1 MLCPFT
7 GRCRAAG
14 LPAPLPARRPA
25 PSLHDRAP
33 IRATAAL
40 RLHSALDLTALGGQ
54 RSPRDHATVAVAAIV
69 LTAAVSGHA
78 AAGHA
83 LIRFQLVPRRRC
95 GRAGGG
101 LTGAIVPRDRE
112 QLVATRAAQAG
123 RLTVRQARPMTAAR
137 AYQIRIG
144 SVARSGHGPLAGRRA
159 ADLEQGAGHRSV
171 ASTHPKLHLPW
182 RERHN
187 GVPGAPPKPASGGR
201 LQPGPLS
208 DTHFLPFRASGVP
221 FRRGPESVAAR

>member
-1 MLCPFT
+1 MIECGSCSL
-7 GRCRAAG
+7 
-14 LPAPLPARRPA
+14 LPAPSLLPGCGSP

-33 IRATAAL
+33 IRAAAAI
-40 RLHSALDLTALGGQ
+40 RLHAALDLTALGGQ
-54 RSPRDHATVAVAAIV
+54 RSPCDHAAIAVAAVV

-83 LIRFQLVPRRRC
+83 LIRFQLILRRRC
-95 GRAGGG
+95 GRAECG

-112 QLVATRAAQAG
+112 QLVAARAAQAG

-144 SVARSGHGPLAGRRA
+144 SVVRSGHGPLAGRRA
-159 ADLEQGAGHRSV
+159 AELEQGAGHRYV

-187 GVPGAPPKPASGGR
+187 GVPGAPPKPTSRRR

>member
-1 MLCPFT
+1 MIECGSCSP
-7 GRCRAAG
+7 
-14 LPAPLPARRPA
+14 LPAPSLLPGRRPA

-40 RLHSALDLTALGGQ
+40 CLHSALDLTALGGQ

-83 LIRFQLVPRRRC
+83 LIRFQLIPRRRW
-95 GRAGGG
+95 GRAGCG

-112 QLVATRAAQAG
+112 QLVAARAAQAG

-144 SVARSGHGPLAGRRA
+144 SVIRSGHGPLAGRRA
-159 ADLEQGAGHRSV
+159 AELEQGAGHRDV

-187 GVPGAPPKPASGGR
+187 GGPGAPPKPASGGR

>member
-25 PSLHDRAP
+25 PSLHNRPP
-33 IRATAAL
+33 IRAAAAL

-54 RSPRDHATVAVAAIV
+54 RSPGDHATVAVAAVV

-83 LIRFQLVPRRRC
+83 LIRFQLIPRRRW
-95 GRAGGG
+95 GRAGCG

-112 QLVATRAAQAG
+112 QLVAARAAQAG
-123 RLTVRQARPMTAAR
+123 RLPVRQMRPMAAAR
-137 AYQIRIG
+137 AYKIRVG
-144 SVARSGHGPLAGRRA
+144 SVRSGHGPLAGRRA
-159 ADLEQGAGHRSV
+159 PELEQGAGHWDV

-187 GVPGAPPKPASGGR
+187 GVPGAPPKATSGGR
-201 LQPGPLS
+201 L
-208 DTHFLPFRASGVP
+208 
-221 FRRGPESVAAR
+221 